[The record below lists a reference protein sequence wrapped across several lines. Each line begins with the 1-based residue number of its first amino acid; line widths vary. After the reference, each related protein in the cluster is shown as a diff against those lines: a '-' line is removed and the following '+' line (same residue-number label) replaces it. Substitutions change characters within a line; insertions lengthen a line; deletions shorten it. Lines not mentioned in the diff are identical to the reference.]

1 MDPLSITASI
11 ITIVGVGGQ
20 AAKAVRKLASLKGAP
35 DLVLA
40 LNNEISDLHLVVL
53 AIQGVFQRQQTSA
66 LSFPGNQVVDSNVD
80 ASVTNSLRHAKEK
93 VVELEALHNRLT
105 KTTTASGSSGSTA
118 FNKGAWLREQKR
130 VKKMQEDLRNVRL
143 KLAAAL
149 SVLNS

>member
-1 MDPLSITASI
+1 MQ
-11 ITIVGVGGQ
+11 VGIPRNLLLVGIGRQ

-35 DLVLA
+35 DVVLA

-53 AIQGVFQRQQTSA
+53 AIQDVFQRQQTSA
-66 LSFPGNQVVDSNVD
+66 LSFPGNRVVDANID

-105 KTTTASGSSGSTA
+105 TTATASGSSGSTA

-130 VKKMQEDLRNVRL
+130 IKKMQEDLRNVRL

>member
-11 ITIVGVGGQ
+11 LTIVGVGGQ
-20 AAKAVRKLASLKGAP
+20 AAKAVKRLASLKGAP

-53 AIQGVFQRQQTSA
+53 AIQDVFQRQQTGGA
-66 LSFPGNQVVDSNVD
+66 PFPGNRVVEANVD
-80 ASVTNSLRHAKEK
+80 ASVANSLRYANEK
-93 VVELEALHNRLT
+93 VAELEALHSRLT
-105 KTTTASGSSGSTA
+105 TAASGSSVSTT
-118 FNKGAWLREQKR
+118 FNKTVWLREQKR
-130 VKKMQEDLRNVRL
+130 VKKMQEDLRSVRL

>member
-11 ITIVGVGGQ
+11 LTIVGVGGQ
-20 AAKAVRKLASLKGAP
+20 AAKAVKRLASLKGAP

-53 AIQGVFQRQQTSA
+53 AIQDVFQRQQTGGA
-66 LSFPGNQVVDSNVD
+66 PLPGNRVVVANVD
-80 ASVTNSLRHAKEK
+80 ASVTNSLRYANEK
-93 VVELEALHNRLT
+93 VVELESLHSQLT
-105 KTTTASGSSGSTA
+105 TNASRSSGSTT
-118 FNKGAWLREQKR
+118 FNKTVWLREQKR

-143 KLAAAL
+143 KLAGAL